1 MPLPSALSLLLLTL
15 APPSLPEPPPGS
27 GEWYLQTVAEVRRD
41 LAKGSFSSAAQKAGK
56 LPDATLSVQYDDR
69 AVPAAKRPAYKVAFD
84 QAIADWKGVISSL
97 KVAPAK
103 VPDVLINF
111 AATLPP
117 NPDSS
122 GPAGAVFFT
131 STAPNDPSV
140 EGVIALFRGTEKR
153 EITPV
158 DVYNETVFAI
168 GTHFGFAR
176 APRAGSAMFR
186 SDVPMAGRMRPNV
199 LQGGLAA
206 KNFELTQKLRAAAK
220 AKQKVPFAV
229 PKLLIQPD
237 KVVAKPV
244 GQGDDL
250 SFSIQITNQGTAPL
264 RYSMVPDCSCFSIRQ
279 SAPVEP
285 GSTIAVPVKVDTVNF
300 GGVNDK
306 LIFLYTND
314 PDHSLKVIPV
324 RFEVIPRYKFLW
336 NEKVDVLQVDDSGR
350 VVHLYLAVDPNHPM
364 KIKGIDFNGVA
375 GAGDFEPYTG
385 PLPWDSKVQISGY
398 KLELL
403 FGPNI
408 GEGRKPVTLQVLTD
422 DPDVP
427 EIRYSFY
434 LQRGI
439 AASPGFVYLGEIGK
453 GSLRATSIVSRP
465 GKPFKVT
472 KIESDNGL
480 FTAKLEP
487 LSNPWEYRIVILYK
501 GGGPIGELE
510 ANIKVHTDD
519 PKQSVVNINVTGVVK

>member
-1 MPLPSALSLLLLTL
+1 
-15 APPSLPEPPPGS
+15 
-27 GEWYLQTVAEVRRD
+27 
-41 LAKGSFSSAAQKAGK
+41 
-56 LPDATLSVQYDDR
+56 
-69 AVPAAKRPAYKVAFD
+69 
-84 QAIADWKGVISSL
+84 
-97 KVAPAK
+97 
-103 VPDVLINF
+103 
-111 AATLPP
+111 
-117 NPDSS
+117 
-122 GPAGAVFFT
+122 
-131 STAPNDPSV
+131 
-140 EGVIALFRGTEKR
+140 
-153 EITPV
+153 
-158 DVYNETVFAI
+158 
-168 GTHFGFAR
+168 
-176 APRAGSAMFR
+176 MFR

-300 GGVNDK
+300 GGINDK
-306 LIFLYTND
+306 FIFLYTND

-375 GAGDFEPYTG
+375 GAGDFEPYSG
-385 PLPWDSKVQISGY
+385 SLPWDSKVQISGY

-487 LSNPWEYRIVILYK
+487 LANPWEYRIVILYK

-519 PKQSVVNINVTGVVK
+519 PKQPVVNINVTGVVK